1 VATIGGGGIWNGSP
15 PKRRRFKEANSE
27 IFALYQEGS
36 PEDISL
42 LHLREAGVAGLTFE
56 SLCVK
61 MGHFGKRFR
70 KLLDTPISSRKII
83 MVDSERQ
90 RMVAADIFE
99 GMGAKLTKILADF
112 HRDNSMKP
120 GLSKEELR
128 SRLHADMD
136 QRFFQ
141 LLLNT
146 LVKQGTIVVDE
157 ATVRLTGHQVSLK
170 ADAMSV
176 RAEMETFYTE
186 AGLTPPTVREV
197 QERFAKYPVPL
208 VREVLELLV
217 REQVLVKISED
228 LYFQSRAMAVLQEQL
243 VAFIKKE
250 GEIDAPRFK
259 NLTGLTR
266 KFSIPLLE
274 YFDKIK
280 VTIRVGDRRLLR
292 ERQPSA

>member
-1 VATIGGGGIWNGSP
+1 
-15 PKRRRFKEANSE
+15 SE
-27 IFALYQEGS
+27 E
-36 PEDISL
+36 ISL

-56 SLCVK
+56 ALCVK
-61 MGHFGKRFR
+61 MGQFGKRFR

-83 MVDSERQ
+83 MVDSDRQ
-90 RMVAADIFE
+90 RMVAAEIFE
-99 GMGAKLTKILADF
+99 GLSASTQKILADF

-128 SRLHADMD
+128 SRLHGDLD
-136 QRFFQ
+136 QRLFQ

-146 LVKQGTIVVDE
+146 LVKQGTLVVDE
-157 ATVRLTGHQVSLK
+157 SVVRLASHQVSLK
-170 ADAMSV
+170 ADAQSI
-176 RAEMETFYTE
+176 RAEMEIFYGE
-186 AGLTPPTVREV
+186 AGLTPPTVREL
-197 QERFAKYPVPL
+197 QERFAKYSAPL
-208 VREVLELLV
+208 VREVLDLLV

-228 LYFQSRAMAVLQEQL
+228 LYFPGKALAELQEKL
-243 VAFIKKE
+243 VAFIKKD

-280 VTIRVGDRRLLR
+280 VTIRVGDKRLLR
-292 ERQPSA
+292 ERSR

>member
-1 VATIGGGGIWNGSP
+1 
-15 PKRRRFKEANSE
+15 
-27 IFALYQEGS
+27 
-36 PEDISL
+36 
-42 LHLREAGVAGLTFE
+42 
-56 SLCVK
+56 
-61 MGHFGKRFR
+61 
-70 KLLDTPISSRKII
+70 

-90 RMVAADIFE
+90 RMVAAEIFE
-99 GMGAKLTKILADF
+99 AVGATLTKILADF

-120 GLSKEELR
+120 GLSREELR
-128 SRLHADMD
+128 SRLHGEMD

-146 LVKQGTIVVDE
+146 LGKQGTIVVDE
-157 ATVRLTGHQVSLK
+157 ATVRLAGHQVSLK
-170 ADAMSV
+170 ADAQSV
-176 RAEMETFYTE
+176 RAEMEAFYTE
-186 AGLTPPTVREV
+186 AGLTPPTLREV
-197 QERFAKYPVPL
+197 QERFAKYSAPL
-208 VREVLELLV
+208 VREVLDLLV

-228 LYFQSRAMAVLQEQL
+228 LYFQARALNGLQEQL
-243 VAFIKKE
+243 VAFIKQE

-292 ERQPSA
+292 ERIT